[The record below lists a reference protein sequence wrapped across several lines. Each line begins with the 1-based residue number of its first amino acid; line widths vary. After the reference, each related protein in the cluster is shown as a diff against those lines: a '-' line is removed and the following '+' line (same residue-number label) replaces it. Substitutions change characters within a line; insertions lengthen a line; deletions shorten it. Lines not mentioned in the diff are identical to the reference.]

1 MKLRSHSLHKR
12 MVQGE
17 NRNSLFWVKG
27 SCSVVDAVIT
37 IRLQWSDDGRYL
49 EGVSSCSKDGAANP
63 NSRVIGGFLVA
74 VIVWLF
80 AQMNSIHLLIRDSKK
95 YLWKIHFHSS
105 SPERPGLHLFL
116 KPIRWQRTLQP
127 LAYITCGAGVSSR
140 MCRHHYVPVPYM
152 LFNGLRGRPITH
164 VATVAGILCSVDAKH
179 RSRTFTSW
187 TIFLKVNV
195 GKDCVTSQKCWSRS
209 YQEHLLRPSKIP
221 PGSAPK
227 VGPIC
232 TNGQMIFWKTV
243 LCTNYGKFILLKWHN
258 TLSGVFLL
266 FTWGTI

>member
-1 MKLRSHSLHKR
+1 M
-12 MVQGE
+12 
-17 NRNSLFWVKG
+17 
-27 SCSVVDAVIT
+27 
-37 IRLQWSDDGRYL
+37 
-49 EGVSSCSKDGAANP
+49 
-63 NSRVIGGFLVA
+63 
-74 VIVWLF
+74 VWLF
-80 AQMNSIHLLIRDSKK
+80 EQMNSTHLLIRDSKK

-127 LAYITCGAGVSSR
+127 LAYITCGAGISSR
-140 MCRHHYVPVPYM
+140 MCRHHYVSVPYM

-164 VATVAGILCSVDAKH
+164 VGTVAGILCSVDAKH

-209 YQEHLLRPSKIP
+209 CQEHLLRPSKIL

-227 VGPIC
+227 VGPIF
-232 TNGQMIFWKTV
+232 TNGQMITF
-243 LCTNYGKFILLKWHN
+243 G
-258 TLSGVFLL
+258 
-266 FTWGTI
+266 